1 MVRHGFT
8 ILELTLVLFLISL
21 MFSVVLPTLPL
32 SLTSPTQKEAER
44 FIALLK
50 HYRERAD
57 AINMALGISWHP
69 ESYTFVERYQG
80 EWKPVPSSR
89 LATTVILSKPV
100 SMTLEPSQKSENNSA
115 EQMQILLSHRLDL
128 YDMLSGLN
136 LSSDGVPQIYFL
148 PAEPAI
154 PFVARFSVMGS
165 KQCWMVVMDKDELRS
180 APCVKT
186 S

>member
-21 MFSVVLPTLPL
+21 IFSVVIPTLSI

-44 FIALLK
+44 FIALLR

-57 AINMALGISWHP
+57 AINMALGIYWKP
-69 ESYTFVERYQG
+69 ESYTFVQRYQG
-80 EWKPVPSSR
+80 EWKPVPLSR
-89 LATTVILSKPV
+89 LATTVKLNKPV
-100 SMTLEPSQKSENNSA
+100 SMILEPGQKSEHYPT
-115 EQMQILLSHRLDL
+115 EHMQMLLSHRLEL

-136 LSSDGVPQIYFL
+136 LSSDGIPQIYFL
-148 PAEPAI
+148 PAEPAM
-154 PFVARFSVMGS
+154 PFVARFSIKGS
-165 KQCWMVVMDKDELRS
+165 KECWLVVMDKDELRS
-180 APCVKT
+180 VPCVKT